1 MEVVMTGEG
10 INNYMGE
17 DYADFIVDYRTNP
30 RIAELFPGAAILDI
44 NNTYAIIYL
53 PVSQFA
59 NRMMRGIRLLIVPNV
74 YGLASEVSLEAS
86 GVQKIRS
93 MPDFNLRGEGVLI
106 GIIDTGINYTLP
118 AFKKENGTTK
128 IRSIWDQTIKSV
140 NGAQSSTNFGTEYKE
155 EQINQ
160 ALQNENPLTVVPSTD
175 EDGHGTMLAGIAAGT
190 ENSTEGFYGVA
201 PEAELVIV
209 KLAQA
214 KKYLREFYSIPEGVI
229 CYQENYIMW
238 GVQYCLDVARQL
250 ERPIAICIGVGT
262 SQSGHDGT
270 APLSELLNMYADFPR
285 VGIVTAI
292 GNEGNLGRHYYG
304 TIDPAVGNTSLEF
317 NVGENDK
324 GFSMQL
330 WGEAPGI
337 FSIDILSPS
346 GEYIPRISA
355 GLQVSRRISFIF
367 EQTIINVEYQTVEPR
382 TGDELILLNFH
393 NTTPGVWKITVY
405 GQGNLVGN
413 FHIWLPM
420 GNFISKDTYFIKP
433 NIYTTVV
440 APGDAVV
447 PISVTA
453 YNPVGDSLYANA
465 SRGYTRTN
473 TIKPELAA
481 PGVNY
486 LAPTLDGGYTNFT
499 GTGVASAH
507 TAGIV
512 ALLLEW
518 GVVRGNQQ
526 NIDTLEIKKYLIR
539 GAKRSSNLT
548 YPNRDWGY
556 GILDIYNAF
565 DVLRSSV

>member
-1 MEVVMTGEG
+1 MTGEG